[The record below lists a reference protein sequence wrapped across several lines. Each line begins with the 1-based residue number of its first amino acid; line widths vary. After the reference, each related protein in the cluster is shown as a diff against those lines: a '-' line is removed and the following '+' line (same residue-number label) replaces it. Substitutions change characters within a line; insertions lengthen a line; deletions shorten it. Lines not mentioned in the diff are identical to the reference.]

1 MTHPAGMAATAA
13 DTDRAD
19 GARRA
24 LRELGTVSHL
34 RDLTHV
40 FRQDFPVGRY
50 DSPCREDLAS
60 YEEDGYT
67 SNRWSFVEHTGTHVD
82 APSHFWPDGIDVS
95 RIPLDDLVVTI
106 AVIDISARVADDPN
120 TAVTVADLQRY
131 ERVHGRLPDG
141 AGVFMRSGWDARA
154 DDSRAYNG
162 DGDDG
167 HRRSPGFDA
176 AAADWLI
183 DNRDVKCLGV
193 DSPSIDTGSSIGF
206 PVHRRWLGA
215 GGYAVEG
222 LAGLSAIP
230 AAGAVAFIG
239 VVPWENG
246 TGGPCRVMAA
256 W

>member
-1 MTHPAGMAATAA
+1 MTDLAREAAVAA
-13 DTDRAD
+13 SADRTDGVRP
-19 GARRA
+19 A
-24 LRELGTVSHL
+24 LRRLGNTGHL

-40 FRQDFPVGRY
+40 FRQGFPVGRY

-60 YEEDGYT
+60 YEEEGFT

-82 APSHFWPDGIDVS
+82 APSHFSPDGVDVS

-106 AVIDISARVADDPN
+106 AVIDIAARVADDPD
-120 TAVTVADLQRY
+120 TAVTVADIERY
-131 ERVHGRLPDG
+131 ERTYGRLPDG

-154 DDSRAYNG
+154 DDSRSYNG
-162 DGDDG
+162 VGDDDL
-167 HRRSPGFDA
+167 RRSPGFGADA
-176 AAADWLI
+176 AGWLI
-183 DNRDVKCLGV
+183 DNRDVTCLGV
-193 DSPSIDTGSSIGF
+193 DSPSIDTGSSTGF
-206 PVHRRWLGA
+206 PVHHRWLGA
-215 GGYAVEG
+215 GRYAVEG

-246 TGGPCRVMAA
+246 TGGPCRVIAT